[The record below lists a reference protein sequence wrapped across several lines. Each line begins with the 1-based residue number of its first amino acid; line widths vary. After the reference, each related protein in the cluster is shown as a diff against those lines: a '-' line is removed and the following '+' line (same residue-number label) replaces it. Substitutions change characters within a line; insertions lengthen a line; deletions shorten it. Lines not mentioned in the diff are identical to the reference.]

1 MRYEA
6 SGECERAALWQ
17 KDVVLVE
24 AETAPDNKASQRVLE
39 KRGFVP
45 DGTGVEGPHFV
56 LESLLS

>member
-1 MRYEA
+1 M
-6 SGECERAALWQ
+6 WQ

-24 AETAPDNKASQRVLE
+24 AETALDNKASQRVLE